1 MFSLPEVKDNHL
13 AFLSQNLCQDPVE
26 KFFGCQRQRG
36 DTSDNPNV
44 QEFYNNTGALWVVN
58 SFCRGPATG
67 NCRGA
72 SESTHMLTDQEN
84 APLPKACRP
93 RIKTPDSEAYMHV
106 KPRCGGIVKCLYIS
120 IHDYYNVRILSNV
133 RVKLLQLLPKC
144 FALLNALLLCLLI
157 LLY

>member
-58 SFCRGPATG
+58 SFAVVQLQETAVVPV
-67 NCRGA
+67 NP
-72 SESTHMLTDQEN
+72 LT
-84 APLPKACRP
+84 C
-93 RIKTPDSEAYMHV
+93 
-106 KPRCGGIVKCLYIS
+106 
-120 IHDYYNVRILSNV
+120 
-133 RVKLLQLLPKC
+133 
-144 FALLNALLLCLLI
+144 
-157 LLY
+157 